1 LRRRGLEEQGPV
13 GSGGGQVW
21 WQSQMRAECVAHEGG
36 DVSQWVRWIE
46 DAEVISGAVK
56 VVPSAATTLAAVA

>member
-1 LRRRGLEEQGPV
+1 
-13 GSGGGQVW
+13 
-21 WQSQMRAECVAHEGG
+21 MRAECVAHEGG